1 MPDVASTR
9 LRLRKQQDA
18 GNNNTW
24 GVYLNDDVIELVDEA
39 IAGVSVVAVA
49 AAVTLSSTNFDSD
62 QARKAT
68 LIFTGAGGFDVTI
81 PAVEKIY
88 VVHNKC
94 AAAVGVKT
102 GGGAVASVGAGSR
115 ALVYTDGTDVFSV
128 ANNNV
133 VPVGTVSDYAGLTAP
148 AGWLFLHGQAVS
160 RTTYAPL
167 FAVLGTTYGAGDG
180 TTTFNLP
187 DGRGRVIAGQDD
199 MGGTSANRLT
209 GLSGGVDGDT
219 LGAAGGAESHALT
232 SSELA
237 VHTHAIGGS
246 TGAAGTHN
254 HTVTD
259 PTHTHI
265 VPIQTGTPVGA
276 GVSGQSGTFQNTY
289 NQTSQASSTGISLGA
304 VSDHTHTLPSA
315 TGSAGSNVAH
325 NNVQPTLILNKIIF
339 TGV

>member
-102 GGGAVASVGAGSR
+102 GGGAVASRRRTSP
-115 ALVYTDGTDVFSV
+115 GT
-128 ANNNV
+128 
-133 VPVGTVSDYAGLTAP
+133 G
-148 AGWLFLHGQAVS
+148 
-160 RTTYAPL
+160 
-167 FAVLGTTYGAGDG
+167 
-180 TTTFNLP
+180 
-187 DGRGRVIAGQDD
+187 
-199 MGGTSANRLT
+199 
-209 GLSGGVDGDT
+209 
-219 LGAAGGAESHALT
+219 
-232 SSELA
+232 
-237 VHTHAIGGS
+237 
-246 TGAAGTHN
+246 
-254 HTVTD
+254 
-259 PTHTHI
+259 
-265 VPIQTGTPVGA
+265 
-276 GVSGQSGTFQNTY
+276 
-289 NQTSQASSTGISLGA
+289 SSTTVGRRRRLFVGWS
-304 VSDHTHTLPSA
+304 SA
-315 TGSAGSNVAH
+315 RTMPPRTPCATA
-325 NNVQPTLILNKIIF
+325 
-339 TGV
+339 